1 MIILEI
7 NKIYNEDCLIGMK
20 KIDDKSIDMILC
32 DLPYGTT
39 ACKWDTIIPFDKL
52 WEQYERIIKDNG
64 MIALFGSQPFT
75 SALVMSNPKMFKRE
89 LIWKKNVP
97 TGFFNAKTQEM
108 KIHENIVLFYKQKTT
123 YNPQMV
129 ERSEEEY
136 KKSVRTNDSECNNP
150 EIYNSGR
157 KKLIR
162 KTAEE
167 QRFKYPTTVCDIAK
181 DRKTDTK
188 LHPTQKPIKLME
200 YLIKSYTNEG
210 ELVLDNCMG
219 SGTTAVACI
228 NTKRNFIGF
237 ELDTT
242 YCGLANQRIL
252 DIVYV

>member
-1 MIILEI
+1 MKIILEI
-7 NKIYNEDCLIGMK
+7 NKIYNEDCLEGMK
-20 KIDDKSIDMILC
+20 HIDDKSIDMILC

-64 MIALFGSQPFT
+64 MVALFGSQPFT
-75 SALVMSNPKMFKRE
+75 SVLVMSNPKMFKRE

-97 TGFFNAKTQEM
+97 TGFFNAK
-108 KIHENIVLFYKQKTT
+108 
-123 YNPQMV
+123 MV

-210 ELVLDNCMG
+210 ELVLDNCKG

-242 YCGLANQRIL
+242 YCGLANKRIENAL
-252 DIVYV
+252 NKS